1 MRKRK
6 NRVRGL
12 YKLSIYSVGSRHLLK
27 GKQGGNKG
35 KRNQCKKRAAFKK
48 NGIHTNFPCYVTNYH
63 EFSSLETI
71 YTQLPWSAT
80 WHRLVDH
87 LLRVSQ
93 G

>member
-48 NGIHTNFPCYVTNYH
+48 KWDSY
-63 EFSSLETI
+63 
-71 YTQLPWSAT
+71 
-80 WHRLVDH
+80 
-87 LLRVSQ
+87 
-93 G
+93 